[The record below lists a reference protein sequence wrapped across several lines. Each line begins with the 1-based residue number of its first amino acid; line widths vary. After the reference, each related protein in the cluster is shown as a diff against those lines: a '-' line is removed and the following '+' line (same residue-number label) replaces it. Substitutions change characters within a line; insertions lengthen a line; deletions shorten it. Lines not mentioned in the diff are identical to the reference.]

1 MKKVMLF
8 MMCLMATTI
17 AFAQKDLNSSQL
29 KLRTEIFNFL
39 KEEGFMPEIDNDGDI
54 KFKRQGNNCFIIVA
68 EQNTSPMY
76 VQFER
81 YIGVPEGY
89 SETVSR
95 LAAEQLTR
103 RFKAIKCCYMASSKT
118 LKVSAEMFLRSSEPF
133 KEVFYQLCSS
143 MDDLKEEISEA
154 LESEDVGFSGN
165 SGSVGISIPL
175 SISKIE
181 IANTYK
187 DGTIETNYG
196 ETIYDENTMYFK
208 PRITYTGNT
217 SGNVTLRVKWFDR
230 DGSLVKNTNAPT
242 GFTQESTYMIEKGN
256 EKTLTMRGFGS
267 EDKGN
272 WEAGTY
278 RIEIWYENTCLK
290 KQEFLVEEKEDDYKS
305 LLMAIVVE
313 GIKEEYGGLPAAVSA
328 GKFNIE
334 INDILADV
342 KSTSIIFVFRMP
354 KSYSVITEE
363 EKRQSLT
370 FCDATVKGA
379 NNELKNNQKAMEDAG
394 LEDLHFSYRL
404 EDKLGTYIA
413 GVKK

>member
-1 MKKVMLF
+1 MKRVLLF
-8 MMCLMATTI
+8 MLCLMATI
-17 AFAQKDLNSSQL
+17 LAYAQKDLSSNQL
-29 KLRTEIFNFL
+29 KLRTEIVNFL
-39 KEEGFMPEIDNDGDI
+39 KEEGFAPEIDNDGDI
-54 KFKRQGNNCFIIVA
+54 KFKRQGNTCYVIID
-68 EQNTSPMY
+68 EKNTSPMY
-76 VQFER
+76 IRLER
-81 YIGVPEGY
+81 YCPISESY
-89 SETVSR
+89 SEVTAR
-95 LAAEQLTR
+95 LAAELLTH
-103 RFKAIKCCYMASSKT
+103 RFKAIKCNYITSSKQYRVT
-118 LKVSAEMFLRSSEPF
+118 GPMFVRSAEPF

-143 MDDLKEEISEA
+143 MDDLIDEVEEA
-154 LESEDVGFSGN
+154 LDEEVAKQNGG
-165 SGSVGISIPL
+165 GLPL

-181 IANTYK
+181 IGNVYN
-187 DGTIETNYG
+187 DGTIETEYG
-196 ETIYDENTMYFK
+196 ATIYDDNTMYLK
-208 PRITYTGNT
+208 PRITYTGNK
-217 SGNVTLRVKWFDR
+217 SGNVSLKVKFFTA
-230 DGSLVKNTNAPT
+230 DGDLSTSSNSPIGFSYEKSVSL
-242 GFTQESTYMIEKGN
+242 EKGSG
-256 EKTLTMRGFGS
+256 KTIVLSGWGG
-267 EDKGN
+267 EDKGH
-272 WEAGTY
+272 WKAGTY

-305 LLMAIVVE
+305 LLMANVVE